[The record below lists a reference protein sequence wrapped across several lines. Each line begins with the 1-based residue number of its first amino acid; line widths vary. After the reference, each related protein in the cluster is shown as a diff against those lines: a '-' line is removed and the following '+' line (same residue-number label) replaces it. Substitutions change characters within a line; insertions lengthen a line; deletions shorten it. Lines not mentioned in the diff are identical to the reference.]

1 MPSNLERI
9 GSLAIGTIVMPTAS
23 RTSSPKPKPK
33 KEELRPERV
42 SPCLASNDGSRG
54 QVQAEKDKATG
65 RGKVPRRPPG
75 LQSSLLLLYG
85 ILAVAVLVFGVIAE
99 SMRHQIPSHQ
109 FQRRDGSLVNIS
121 AFDPIELGPFP
132 RCHDHFGEHLSTNGT
147 WVKNSEVADGPFPPG
162 HPQNPEWLEKVSKHL
177 LDEGFTLKGFQA
189 SLHMLVLASVCMF
202 TASKH
207 SVWTFTEPIATSPA
221 TFVLEQEDAYWL
233 PVLGSGSLLG
243 MFLVLKYLSIDWVK
257 TLLQLCIVGSCTV
270 GATENFEEF
279 CKFLSPNPSSVRT
292 TILKCI
298 VGLGLALAYVTTKHW
313 ILNNIMGLSFCLL
326 GIRHINLSNFRT
338 GVVLLAGL
346 FVYDV
351 PAGSE
356 IFEFGLDGWIGRLNS
371 PDLARSSSIKPIS
384 EIEGHDP
391 LTWPFLAM
399 WQKMVPLCALRFWVF
414 FSKPLFG
421 SNVMVSVAKG
431 IEAPM
436 KLMLP
441 RDFGGCGDFKFSML
455 GLGDIAVPGLFC
467 ALLAKWDAVKI
478 AEGSSNGFTYLNII
492 LVMYILSLVTTI
504 AGPPAVKMTFFDHIS
519 KHAV

>member
-233 PVLGSGSLLG
+233 PVLGSGLMLCRSASAVVSVAAGMAPGHPGSLLG

-351 PAGSE
+351 
-356 IFEFGLDGWIGRLNS
+356 
-371 PDLARSSSIKPIS
+371 
-384 EIEGHDP
+384 
-391 LTWPFLAM
+391 
-399 WQKMVPLCALRFWVF
+399 FWVF

-478 AEGSSNGFTYLNII
+478 AEGSSNVMVVFNHAQPALLYICPYLLIGS
-492 LVMYILSLVTTI
+492 VAVAFHRGELSELLAFSVPQ
-504 AGPPAVKMTFFDHIS
+504 GEESS
-519 KHAV
+519 KKANGEVESQKKSL

>member
-1 MPSNLERI
+1 
-9 GSLAIGTIVMPTAS
+9 MPTAS
-23 RTSSPKPKPK
+23 RTSSPKPRAK
-33 KEELRPERV
+33 KEEP
-42 SPCLASNDGSRG
+42 NDGSRG
-54 QVQAEKDKATG
+54 QAVKLGEKDKATG
-65 RGKVPRRPPG
+65 RSKALRRPQG
-75 LQSSLLLLYG
+75 LQCSLLLLYG
-85 ILAVAVLVFGVIAE
+85 ILAVSVLVFGVIAE

-109 FQRRDGSLVNIS
+109 FQRRDGSLINIS

-132 RCHDHFGEHLSTNGT
+132 RCHDHFGEHLSSNGT
-147 WVKNSEVADGPFPPG
+147 WVKNSEVVDGPFPPG

-243 MFLVLKYLSIDWVK
+243 MFLLLKYLSIDWVK

-270 GATENFEEF
+270 GVTENFEEF
-279 CKFLSPNPSSVRT
+279 CKFLSPNQENSKNMSETLDKSAEPAQPASPSSNVRT

-298 VGLGLALAYVTTKHW
+298 IGLGLAVAYVTTKHW

-326 GIRHINLSNFRT
+326 GIRHINLSSFRT

-351 PAGSE
+351 
-356 IFEFGLDGWIGRLNS
+356 
-371 PDLARSSSIKPIS
+371 
-384 EIEGHDP
+384 
-391 LTWPFLAM
+391 
-399 WQKMVPLCALRFWVF
+399 FWVF

-436 KLMLP
+436 KLVLP

-467 ALLAKWDAVKI
+467 ALLAKWDAVKM
-478 AEGSSNGFTYLNII
+478 AEGSSQGFTYLNVI
-492 LVMYILSLVTTI
+492 LLMYILSLVTTI
-504 AGPPAVKMTFFDHIS
+504 AVMVVFNHAQPALLYICPYLLIS
-519 KHAV
+519 SVSVALRRGELSELLAFSVQGEESSKTASGEPDSSDSHKKST

>member
-1 MPSNLERI
+1 
-9 GSLAIGTIVMPTAS
+9 MPTAS
-23 RTSSPKPKPK
+23 RTSSPKPKPQ
-33 KEELRPERV
+33 KEEPH
-42 SPCLASNDGSRG
+42 DGSRG
-54 QVQAEKDKATG
+54 QGVQLAEKDKATG
-65 RGKVPRRPPG
+65 RSKVPRPPG
-75 LQSSLLLLYG
+75 LQSTLLLLYG
-85 ILAVAVLVFGVIAE
+85 ILAVSVLVFGVIAE
-99 SMRHQIPSHQ
+99 SMRHQISSHQ
-109 FQRRDGSLVNIS
+109 FQRRDGSLINIS

-132 RCHDHFGEHLSTNGT
+132 RCHDHFGEHLSSNGT

-162 HPQNPEWLEKVSKHL
+162 HPQNPQWIEKVSKHL

-221 TFVLEQEDAYWL
+221 AFVLEQEDAYWL

-270 GATENFEEF
+270 GVTENFEEF
-279 CKFLSPNPSSVRT
+279 CKFISPNQENSKSMSSEASEKSAQPTSPSSNVRT

-298 VGLGLALAYVTTKHW
+298 IGLGLAVAYVTTKHW

-351 PAGSE
+351 
-356 IFEFGLDGWIGRLNS
+356 
-371 PDLARSSSIKPIS
+371 
-384 EIEGHDP
+384 
-391 LTWPFLAM
+391 
-399 WQKMVPLCALRFWVF
+399 FWVF

-441 RDFGGCGDFKFSML
+441 RDFGGRGDFKFSML

-467 ALLAKWDAVKI
+467 ALLAKWDAVKM
-478 AEGSSNGFTYLNII
+478 AEGSSHGFTYLNII
-492 LVMYILSLVTTI
+492 LLMYILSLVTTI
-504 AGPPAVKMTFFDHIS
+504 AVMVVFNHAQPALLYICPYLLIGSVAVAFRRGELSELLAFSVPQGEESS
-519 KHAV
+519 KKASGEVDSHKKST